1 MKIEIAASA
10 GFCFGVRRATKTLED
25 EIASGSRTVYTL
37 GRLIHNDGY
46 NRSLEERGVRSI
58 SSDGLGDVIARARSG
73 EPTTVVV
80 RAHGEDRRVL
90 GELEAAREECPDFC
104 VLDCTCPY
112 VDKVRR
118 IAEENSGPDSL
129 FILIGAAEHPEVR
142 GIMSCCRG
150 DGLVFPDADS
160 LERWIC
166 SDESLKYRRCRVSIA
181 AQTTQKM
188 SEWKK
193 CLKIIEKVYTNPF
206 IFDTICNV
214 TAERQK
220 EAYDLARRS
229 DVMIVIGSRGSSNTV
244 KLYEICSSVCD
255 RTYLIEDA
263 SGLSDIV
270 IPYNKTVSITAG
282 ASTPYSV
289 IREVERNMS
298 ETTENFAQML
308 EESLKT
314 LNTGDVVCG
323 TVSAISPNEI
333 HLDLGAKT
341 TGVISRDQ
349 ITDDQSAKL
358 EDMFKLGDEVE
369 AFVIEVS
376 DVDGIATLSKKRVD
390 SDKNWKNIVAAYES
404 GEILEGKIVEAVKG
418 GVIISLDSN
427 RVFIPASQTGI
438 PRDGD
443 LSALVGTT
451 QRVKI
456 IEVKN
461 ERRRAYASIR
471 AVARE
476 ERKAKEKAFWDTVE
490 EGAIYEGPVKSLT
503 SYGAFVDLGGVDG
516 MVHLT
521 ELSWRRIHHPSEVV
535 KVGDVIKVFV
545 KSIDREKGRIS
556 LGYKTEDTDPW
567 FIFNNKYKIGDTA
580 NVKVV
585 SLMPFGAF
593 AEIVPGVDGLI
604 HISQIADHKIEKP
617 DDVLKV
623 GDTVDV
629 KITDINQ
636 ETKKVSL
643 SIRALLEQGA
653 KEAEEASDDAQAEEA
668 SEPKVF
674 STDNPEAYADFG
686 ENNEE

>member
-1 MKIEIAASA
+1 M
-10 GFCFGVRRATKTLED
+10 
-25 EIASGSRTVYTL
+25 
-37 GRLIHNDGY
+37 
-46 NRSLEERGVRSI
+46 
-58 SSDGLGDVIARARSG
+58 
-73 EPTTVVV
+73 
-80 RAHGEDRRVL
+80 
-90 GELEAAREECPDFC
+90 
-104 VLDCTCPY
+104 
-112 VDKVRR
+112 
-118 IAEENSGPDSL
+118 
-129 FILIGAAEHPEVR
+129 
-142 GIMSCCRG
+142 
-150 DGLVFPDADS
+150 
-160 LERWIC
+160 
-166 SDESLKYRRCRVSIA
+166 
-181 AQTTQKM
+181 
-188 SEWKK
+188 
-193 CLKIIEKVYTNPF
+193 
-206 IFDTICNV
+206 
-214 TAERQK
+214 
-220 EAYDLARRS
+220 
-229 DVMIVIGSRGSSNTV
+229 
-244 KLYEICSSVCD
+244 
-255 RTYLIEDA
+255 
-263 SGLSDIV
+263 

-358 EDMFKLGDEVE
+358 ED
-369 AFVIEVS
+369 
-376 DVDGIATLSKKRVD
+376 IATLSKKRVD

-653 KEAEEASDDAQAEEA
+653 KETEEASDDAQAEEA

-686 ENNEE
+686 ENNAE

>member
-1 MKIEIAASA
+1 
-10 GFCFGVRRATKTLED
+10 
-25 EIASGSRTVYTL
+25 
-37 GRLIHNDGY
+37 
-46 NRSLEERGVRSI
+46 
-58 SSDGLGDVIARARSG
+58 
-73 EPTTVVV
+73 
-80 RAHGEDRRVL
+80 
-90 GELEAAREECPDFC
+90 
-104 VLDCTCPY
+104 
-112 VDKVRR
+112 
-118 IAEENSGPDSL
+118 
-129 FILIGAAEHPEVR
+129 
-142 GIMSCCRG
+142 
-150 DGLVFPDADS
+150 
-160 LERWIC
+160 
-166 SDESLKYRRCRVSIA
+166 
-181 AQTTQKM
+181 
-188 SEWKK
+188 
-193 CLKIIEKVYTNPF
+193 
-206 IFDTICNV
+206 
-214 TAERQK
+214 
-220 EAYDLARRS
+220 
-229 DVMIVIGSRGSSNTV
+229 
-244 KLYEICSSVCD
+244 
-255 RTYLIEDA
+255 
-263 SGLSDIV
+263 
-270 IPYNKTVSITAG
+270 
-282 ASTPYSV
+282 
-289 IREVERNMS
+289 
-298 ETTENFAQML
+298 
-308 EESLKT
+308 
-314 LNTGDVVCG
+314 
-323 TVSAISPNEI
+323 
-333 HLDLGAKT
+333 
-341 TGVISRDQ
+341 
-349 ITDDQSAKL
+349 
-358 EDMFKLGDEVE
+358 MFKLGDEVE
-369 AFVIEVS
+369 AFVIKVS

-580 NVKVV
+580 NGKVV

-686 ENNEE
+686 ENNAE

>member
-1 MKIEIAASA
+1 M
-10 GFCFGVRRATKTLED
+10 
-25 EIASGSRTVYTL
+25 
-37 GRLIHNDGY
+37 
-46 NRSLEERGVRSI
+46 
-58 SSDGLGDVIARARSG
+58 
-73 EPTTVVV
+73 
-80 RAHGEDRRVL
+80 
-90 GELEAAREECPDFC
+90 
-104 VLDCTCPY
+104 
-112 VDKVRR
+112 
-118 IAEENSGPDSL
+118 
-129 FILIGAAEHPEVR
+129 
-142 GIMSCCRG
+142 
-150 DGLVFPDADS
+150 
-160 LERWIC
+160 
-166 SDESLKYRRCRVSIA
+166 
-181 AQTTQKM
+181 
-188 SEWKK
+188 
-193 CLKIIEKVYTNPF
+193 KIIEKVYTNPF

-333 HLDLGAKT
+333 HLDLGTKT

-358 EDMFKLGDEVE
+358 EDMFKIGDEVE
-369 AFVIEVS
+369 AFVIKVS

-653 KEAEEASDDAQAEEA
+653 KEAEKVSDDAQAEED

-686 ENNEE
+686 ENNAE

>member
-1 MKIEIAASA
+1 
-10 GFCFGVRRATKTLED
+10 
-25 EIASGSRTVYTL
+25 
-37 GRLIHNDGY
+37 
-46 NRSLEERGVRSI
+46 
-58 SSDGLGDVIARARSG
+58 
-73 EPTTVVV
+73 
-80 RAHGEDRRVL
+80 
-90 GELEAAREECPDFC
+90 
-104 VLDCTCPY
+104 
-112 VDKVRR
+112 
-118 IAEENSGPDSL
+118 
-129 FILIGAAEHPEVR
+129 
-142 GIMSCCRG
+142 
-150 DGLVFPDADS
+150 
-160 LERWIC
+160 
-166 SDESLKYRRCRVSIA
+166 
-181 AQTTQKM
+181 
-188 SEWKK
+188 
-193 CLKIIEKVYTNPF
+193 
-206 IFDTICNV
+206 
-214 TAERQK
+214 
-220 EAYDLARRS
+220 
-229 DVMIVIGSRGSSNTV
+229 
-244 KLYEICSSVCD
+244 
-255 RTYLIEDA
+255 
-263 SGLSDIV
+263 
-270 IPYNKTVSITAG
+270 
-282 ASTPYSV
+282 
-289 IREVERNMS
+289 
-298 ETTENFAQML
+298 
-308 EESLKT
+308 
-314 LNTGDVVCG
+314 
-323 TVSAISPNEI
+323 
-333 HLDLGAKT
+333 
-341 TGVISRDQ
+341 
-349 ITDDQSAKL
+349 
-358 EDMFKLGDEVE
+358 MFKLGDEVE
-369 AFVIEVS
+369 AFVIKVS

-636 ETKKVSL
+636 ETK
-643 SIRALLEQGA
+643 R
-653 KEAEEASDDAQAEEA
+653 
-668 SEPKVF
+668 
-674 STDNPEAYADFG
+674 
-686 ENNEE
+686 